1 MKKEL
6 ETIIRDYTTG
16 EKTLAEVN
24 EALAAAGTGLK
35 LDPEKNVIQP
45 GEEHAYGLLDTGTG
59 TLDKVRIKGGRLV
72 NCDCGAM
79 PARVCWQGKWYEVMG
94 DALIMPGE

>member
-59 TLDKVRIKGGRLV
+59 TLDKVRVKGGRLV
-72 NCDCGAM
+72 HSVGSM
-79 PARVCWQGKWYEVMG
+79 HARVFWQGQWYEVQG
-94 DALIMPGE
+94 DALVLPEE